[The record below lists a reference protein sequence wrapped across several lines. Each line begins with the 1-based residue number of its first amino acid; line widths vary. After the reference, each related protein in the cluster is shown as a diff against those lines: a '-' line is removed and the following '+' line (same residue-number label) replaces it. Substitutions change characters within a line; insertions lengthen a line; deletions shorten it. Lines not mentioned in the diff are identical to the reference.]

1 MIRWMSPRSLGRSTS
16 KVSTDFLTQNGLEV
30 VSEWH
35 HSPHEVDLF
44 IWQDSNHKV
53 IKFQVGILGQIV
65 EWSFTGGL
73 KTGMVVE
80 QDLKESN
87 GQMRIKGSELI
98 CYDESPLTSTL
109 TYVRQVIHEMKD
121 LKPSQKA
128 LLTEHMSKTRRTSGL
143 FSLLIERFFNKIKGK

>member
-1 MIRWMSPRSLGRSTS
+1 MIRWMSPQALGRSTS

-44 IWQDSNHKV
+44 IWQDSGQKV
-53 IKFQVGILGQIV
+53 IKFQIGILGQIV

-80 QDLKESN
+80 QELLESN
-87 GQMRIKGSELI
+87 GPKMKGSELVH
-98 CYDESPLTSTL
+98 YDEIPLLSTL
-109 TYVRQVIHEMKD
+109 TYAIQVIHEMKD

-128 LLTEHMSKTRRTSGL
+128 LLVDYISKPKKTSGI
-143 FSLLIERFFNKIKGK
+143 FSLLLQRIFNKIKGK